1 MCYISTGKQSSV
13 RGTQSSVRETQSSV
27 RGTQSSVRG
36 TQSSVRGTQPS
47 VRGTQP
53 SVRGT
58 QSSARGTQSSVRG
71 TQSGVRGTQSS
82 VREGSYLHNPSA
94 KLFPQAIIFCWASLC
109 VIVPAR
115 TPLMDMIWSPGIT
128 PQLADIVPGVTCS
141 CYTYTQYAV

>member
-1 MCYISTGKQSSV
+1 VRNIANAGSILRLTLAIVCPCRFSPQMCYISTG
-13 RGTQSSVRETQSSV
+13 TQSSV

-36 TQSSVRGTQPS
+36 TQSSVRGTQS
-47 VRGTQP
+47 

-58 QSSARGTQSSVRG
+58 QSSVSGTQSS
-71 TQSGVRGTQSS
+71 VRGTQSS
-82 VREGSYLHNPSA
+82 VREGSYLHSPSA
-94 KLFPQAIIFCWASLC
+94 KLFPQAIILCWASLC

-141 CYTYTQYAV
+141 CYTYTQHTV